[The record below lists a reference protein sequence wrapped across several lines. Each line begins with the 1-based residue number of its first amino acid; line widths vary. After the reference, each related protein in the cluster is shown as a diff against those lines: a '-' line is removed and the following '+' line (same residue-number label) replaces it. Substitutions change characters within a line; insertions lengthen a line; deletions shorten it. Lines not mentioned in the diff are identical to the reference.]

1 MHPFKIL
8 LIRIIVITILVN
20 ITQDDITTNYFTN
33 MKI

>member
-1 MHPFKIL
+1 MLRFKIL
-8 LIRIIVITILVN
+8 LTRIIVTTILIN